1 MATAAE
7 ARKRFSVIINEKMEL
22 DEYKRISNTCYQ
34 TDPLREQLVRFRNDE
49 GGRRFTV
56 EDLLRW

>member
-7 ARKRFSVIINEKMEL
+7 ARKRFSVIINEKMEQN
-22 DEYKRISNTCYQ
+22 EYRGISHNSYQ

-49 GGRRFTV
+49 GGRR
-56 EDLLRW
+56 W